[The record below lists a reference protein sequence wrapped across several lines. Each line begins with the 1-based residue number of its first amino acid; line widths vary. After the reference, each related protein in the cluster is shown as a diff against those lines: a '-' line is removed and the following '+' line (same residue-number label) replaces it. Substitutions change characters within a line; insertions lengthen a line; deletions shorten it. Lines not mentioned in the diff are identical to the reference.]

1 MHTYVG
7 FAKYTYMYTLLL
19 VLAPSPPMHAPI
31 PLASGPLL
39 VLVGTVPP
47 PSHVHVSK
55 MDELFYLHLR
65 GHICCLG
72 STCVG
77 IAVVSDPFGAVVSL
91 TIHSW
96 SGRFP
101 CAHSCMLAGARP

>member
-47 PSHVHVSK
+47 RRTSMSPKWTNYFIYIYV
-55 MDELFYLHLR
+55 DTY
-65 GHICCLG
+65 
-72 STCVG
+72 
-77 IAVVSDPFGAVVSL
+77 VV
-91 TIHSW
+91 W
-96 SGRFP
+96 E
-101 CAHSCMLAGARP
+101 ARV